1 MTHIIHPTAL
11 FRISVLGPLVSRDN
25 LEHGELKK
33 IIYEL
38 TARTYKIPNS
48 NHVYLSSKTIER
60 WYYQWHKHGI
70 NGLMPRIRKDKGNSK
85 LPEDIQQML
94 LELKKDNPARSLNT
108 LIRLAEKQGAVKQG
122 GLVRSSV
129 YRLLKHHNL
138 SKRSASGT
146 EVIERRAFEALFAG
160 DIWYGDVMHGP
171 CIQTPQGKQKTY
183 LVSIMDDASR
193 LICHSAFCLNET
205 ALSIEFVLK
214 QALLKRGL
222 PKRFVI
228 DNGSAYRANT
238 LQSICA
244 RLNIR
249 LIYCRPYEP
258 EGKGKLER
266 FHRTFREQFLTE
278 IDIQDF
284 NSLDELNARLWV
296 WIERIYHQTIHSA
309 LQETPISRFQRDLI
323 KVKPLGNLAANLDEY
338 FYYRIKRFIRKDGTL
353 NYNGSLYEVSF
364 DYVGQHIYLVIDPHE
379 EQPKWI
385 ESLEYERLG
394 HVHLLDK
401 YANNN
406 RKRKRPAVL
415 NNKQKSK
422 TSLVEIAYKQAA
434 DILNLTKKVK

>member
-11 FRISVLGPLVSRDN
+11 FRISVLGPLVSCN
-25 LEHGELKK
+25 HLEHGELKK
-33 IIYEL
+33 IIHEL
-38 TARTYKIPNS
+38 AARTYKIPNS
-48 NHVYLSSKTIER
+48 NRVYLNSKTIER

-70 NGLMPRIRKDKGNSK
+70 NGLMPKSRKDKGNSK
-85 LPEDIQQML
+85 LPEDIQQLL

-108 LIRLAEKQGAVKQG
+108 LISLAKKQGARE
-122 GLVRSSV
+122 LVRSSV
-129 YRLLKHHNL
+129 YRLLRHHNL
-138 SKRSASGT
+138 SKRSASAT

-171 CIQTPQGKQKTY
+171 CIQTAQGKQKTY

-228 DNGSAYRANT
+228 DNGPAYRANT

-296 WIERIYHQTIHSA
+296 WIERIYHQTVHSA
-309 LQETPISRFQRDLI
+309 LQDTPISRFQHDLLKI
-323 KVKPLGNLAANLDEY
+323 KPLGNLAENLDEY
-338 FYYRIKRFIRKDGTL
+338 FYYRVKRFIRKDGTL
-353 NYNGSLYEVSF
+353 SYNGSLYEVSF
-364 DYVGQHIYLVIDPHE
+364 DYAGQHIYLVLDPHN

-401 YANNN
+401 QANNN
-406 RKRKRPAVL
+406 RKRKRPATI
-415 NNKQKSK
+415 NKHKSK
-422 TSLVEIAYKQAA
+422 TSLVEVAYKEAA
-434 DILNLTKKVK
+434 DILDLTKETK